1 MAGPSE
7 VDLIRDVERR
17 MLDDY
22 AHLPEVQV
30 SQAITQAHN
39 RFADSPI
46 RDFVPLLVERRAR
59 AQLSRKGSP
68 VGSST

>member
-1 MAGPSE
+1 M
-7 VDLIRDVERR
+7 DLIHDVERR

-22 AHLPEVQV
+22 AHLPEVHV

-59 AQLSRKGSP
+59 AQLSRKGSL
-68 VGSST
+68 VGSSA